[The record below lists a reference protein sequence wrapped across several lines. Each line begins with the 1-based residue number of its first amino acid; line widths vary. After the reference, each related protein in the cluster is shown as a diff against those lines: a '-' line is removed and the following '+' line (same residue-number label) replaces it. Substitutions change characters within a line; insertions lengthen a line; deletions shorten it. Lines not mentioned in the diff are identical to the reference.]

1 VRILILPDAASVAR
15 AAADRVAALLA
26 RTPAAALG
34 LAAGA
39 TPLAAYAD
47 LIARH
52 RAGTIDLSRAT
63 AFGLDEYLGIG
74 PDHPASCAFTLRRNL
89 IEPAGIPEAR
99 VHLLDGLHA
108 GDLAAH
114 CAEHERAIA
123 TAGGIDLQILGL
135 GVNGHIGFNEPGS
148 GLAGPTR
155 AVGLRAA
162 TRATNRPIFAPL
174 GEEVPRAA
182 LTMGISTILAAR
194 RILLLATGATK
205 ADAVARMAEG
215 PVGAWIP
222 ASALQLHPD
231 ATLLLD
237 EAAAEKLALRDDYR
251 AEAAALSAASAQ
263 EHGGF

>member
-1 VRILILPDAASVAR
+1 M
-15 AAADRVAALLA
+15 
-26 RTPAAALG
+26 
-34 LAAGA
+34 
-39 TPLAAYAD
+39 
-47 LIARH
+47 
-52 RAGTIDLSRAT
+52 
-63 AFGLDEYLGIG
+63 
-74 PDHPASCAFTLRRNL
+74 
-89 IEPAGIPEAR
+89 
-99 VHLLDGLHA
+99 
-108 GDLAAH
+108 
-114 CAEHERAIA
+114 
-123 TAGGIDLQILGL
+123 
-135 GVNGHIGFNEPGS
+135 NGHVGFNEPGS

-174 GEEVPRAA
+174 GEEVPPAA
-182 LTMGISTILAAR
+182 LTMGMSTILAAR

-215 PVGAWIP
+215 PVGAWTP

-251 AEAAALSAASAQ
+251 AEAATLAAASTQ